1 VEREQFEDALQL
13 LGTSNPFSSNPTGSA
28 GSNAG
33 AHEDCIKLNSSMC
46 HLRGLLH
53 LRLSSVQDAKDSFI
67 EALTIDVK
75 NYEAF
80 RELVEGEM
88 MQPQEGEHLLASRH
102 YTNTD

>member
-1 VEREQFEDALQL
+1 
-13 LGTSNPFSSNPTGSA
+13 
-28 GSNAG
+28 
-33 AHEDCIKLNSSMC
+33 M
-46 HLRGLLH
+46 
-53 LRLSSVQDAKDSFI
+53 QDAKDSFI